1 MNSTLVSTSVQDPE
15 EVLTSQINDLGFS
28 KKVTFDILKYLEREF
43 GRFDISKKPFQIPK
57 RIFKTLEQV
66 STSRTNYSGSREGDS
81 MS

>member
-1 MNSTLVSTSVQDPE
+1 MDSTLVSTSVQDPE
-15 EVLTSQINDLGFS
+15 DVLTSQIIDLRFPKSNIRHLEISG
-28 KKVTFDILKYLEREF
+28 KKF

-66 STSRTNYSGSREGDS
+66 TISRMNYSGSREGDS